1 MQFQG
6 NLMNQT
12 WDNGKKSTF
21 GSDFGPFGPNSGR
34 LRQSLDIMVS
44 YHYGQ
49 YKKKSNQLTG
59 FYMMVTLAF
68 NELSQLLDSFMY
80 DVEKWSNMF

>member
-1 MQFQG
+1 
-6 NLMNQT
+6 MNQT

-21 GSDFGPFGPNSGR
+21 GSDFGPFGPNLGR

-80 DVEKWSNMF
+80 DVEKWSNML